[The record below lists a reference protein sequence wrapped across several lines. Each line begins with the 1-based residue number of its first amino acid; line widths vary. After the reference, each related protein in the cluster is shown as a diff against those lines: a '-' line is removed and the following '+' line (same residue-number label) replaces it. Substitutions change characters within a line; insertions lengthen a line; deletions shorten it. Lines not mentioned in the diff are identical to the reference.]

1 MPINL
6 NALIRYKT
14 IDECLSNPNLDCTID
29 ILITKCHKKLVD
41 SQGIENGVS
50 ERTIRN
56 DIRVLRSDIL
66 GFEAPIV
73 VENGI
78 YTYSNPDY
86 TIFGRPILEMEL
98 LKDIQDLLVENFD
111 SIDSAKLRIALK
123 GLAKITG
130 QKLPNNFAPKDDG
143 IFCKKLKMDEKD
155 VFSKNLDSF
164 IYKSNQPSKTRKYYF
179 FKVKGVPQEL
189 LIWKFIFEVINPL
202 GHP

>member
-14 IDECLSNPNLDCTID
+14 IDDCLTNPNLDCTID
-29 ILITKCHKKLVD
+29 VLIAKCHNKLVD
-41 SQGIENGVS
+41 SHGIEKGVS

-56 DIRVLRSDIL
+56 DIRILRSDIL
-66 GFEAPIV
+66 GFGAPIV

-86 TIFGRPILEMEL
+86 TIFGRPILEMDL

-111 SIDSAKLRIALK
+111 SIDSPKLRIVLM
-123 GLAKITG
+123 GLAKITS
-130 QKLPNNFAPKDDG
+130 QKLPNNFAPEDYG
-143 IFCKKLKMDEKD
+143 IFSTKLKMDEND
-155 VFSKNLDSF
+155 IFGKNLDSF

-179 FKVKGVPQEL
+179 FKVKEVPQEL
-189 LIWKFIFEVINPL
+189 LIWKFIFEVINPVNL
-202 GHP
+202 S

>member
-14 IDECLSNPNLDCTID
+14 IDECLANPNLDCTID
-29 ILITKCHKKLVD
+29 ILIAKCHNKLVE
-41 SQGIENGVS
+41 SQGVEKGVS

-66 GFEAPIV
+66 GFGAPII

-78 YTYSNPDY
+78 YTYSNPDF
-86 TIFGRPILEMEL
+86 TIFGRPILEMDL

-111 SIDSAKLRIALK
+111 NIDSPKLRIALM
-123 GLAKITG
+123 GLAKITS
-130 QKLPNNFAPKDDG
+130 QKIPKKCAPKDLG
-143 IFCKKLKMDEKD
+143 TYSKKLKMDEND
-155 VFSKNLDSF
+155 IFGKNLDSF

-179 FKVKGVPQEL
+179 FKVKEVPQEL

-202 GHP
+202 RRS

>member
-14 IDECLSNPNLDCTID
+14 IDECLANPNLDCTID
-29 ILITKCHKKLVD
+29 ILISKCYNKLVE
-41 SQGIENGVS
+41 SQGIEKGVS

-86 TIFGRPILEMEL
+86 TIFGRPILEMDL

-111 SIDSAKLRIALK
+111 SIDSPKLRIALM
-123 GLAKITG
+123 GLAKITS
-130 QKLPNNFAPKDDG
+130 QKIPKKCASKDDR
-143 IFCKKLKMDEKD
+143 IFPKKIKMDEKD
-155 VFSKNLDSF
+155 IFGKNLDSF

-179 FKVKGVPQEL
+179 FKVKEVPQEL
-189 LIWKFIFEVINPL
+189 LIWKFIFEAINPL
-202 GHP
+202 RRS